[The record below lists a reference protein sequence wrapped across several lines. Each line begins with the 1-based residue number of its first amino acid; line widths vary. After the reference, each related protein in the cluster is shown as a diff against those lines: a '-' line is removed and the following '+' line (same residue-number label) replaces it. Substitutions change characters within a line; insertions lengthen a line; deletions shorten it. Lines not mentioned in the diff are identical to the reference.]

1 MNGAESNP
9 DLFLARRAAAGHEDA
24 WAELVDRY
32 GRRLFNLALQ
42 FGGGREEAEDLTQEV
57 FIRLYQNLRTYRGE
71 VPLLGWALRLSRN
84 LCIDHYRRSR
94 QERKWHRVTEAILEQ
109 LPARGDAEADLQRRQ
124 HLEAVYEGL
133 SQIEETYGEAVL
145 LCDLQGLSLEEASVY
160 LDIPLGT
167 LKSRLHRG
175 RQHLTEVVR
184 GRIGLGRDG
193 NERTPGASAGRRP
206 C

>member
-1 MNGAESNP
+1 MSSSEPNP

-24 WAELVDRY
+24 WADLIDRH

-42 FGGGREEAEDLTQEV
+42 FSGGREEAEDLTQEI

-71 VPLLGWALRLSRN
+71 VPLMGWALRLSRN
-84 LCIDHYRRSR
+84 LCIDHYRRTR
-94 QERKWHRVTEAILEQ
+94 QERKWRRVTEVVLEQ
-109 LPARGDAEADLQRRQ
+109 LPASGDFEADLQRRQ
-124 HLEAVYEGL
+124 HLEAVYEAL
-133 SQIEETYGEAVL
+133 SEIQEGYAEAVL
-145 LCDLQGLSLEEASVY
+145 LCDLQGLSLEEASAY

-175 RQHLTEVVR
+175 RQHLTEAVR
-184 GRIGLGRDG
+184 DRIGLGRG
-193 NERTPGASAGRRP
+193 GGEMAPGAAGGRMP

>member
-1 MNGAESNP
+1 MTGSEPNP

-24 WAELVDRY
+24 WAELVDRH

-42 FGGGREEAEDLTQEV
+42 FGGGREEAEDLTQEI

-94 QERKWHRVTEAILEQ
+94 QERKWHRVTEAILEH
-109 LPARGDAEADLQRRQ
+109 LPAGGDFEADLQRRQ

-133 SQIEETYGEAVL
+133 SEIEEAYAEAVL
-145 LCDLQGLSLEEASVY
+145 LCDLQGLSLEEASVC

-184 GRIGLGRDG
+184 DRIGLGRGRGDM
-193 NERTPGASAGRRP
+193 ASGTTGGRLP

>member
-1 MNGAESNP
+1 MSSLEPNP

-24 WAELVDRY
+24 WADLISRH

-42 FGGGREEAEDLTQEV
+42 FSGGREDAEDLTQEI
-57 FIRLYQNLRTYRGE
+57 FIRLYQNLRSYRGE
-71 VPLLGWALRLSRN
+71 VPLMGWALRLSRN
-84 LCIDHYRRSR
+84 LCIDHYRRTR
-94 QERKWHRVTEAILEQ
+94 QERKWRRVTEVVLEQ
-109 LPARGDAEADLQRRQ
+109 LPASRDFEADLQRRQ
-124 HLEAVYEGL
+124 HLEAVYEAL
-133 SQIEETYGEAVL
+133 SEIEEGYAEAVL

-175 RQHLTEVVR
+175 RQHLTDAVR
-184 GRIGLGRDG
+184 DRIGLGRAG
-193 NERTPGASAGRRP
+193 GEMAPGTASGRMP